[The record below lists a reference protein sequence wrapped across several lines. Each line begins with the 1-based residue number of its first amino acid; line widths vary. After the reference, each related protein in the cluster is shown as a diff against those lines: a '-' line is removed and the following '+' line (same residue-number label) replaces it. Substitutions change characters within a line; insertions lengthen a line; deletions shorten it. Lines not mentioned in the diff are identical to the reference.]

1 MTGIQP
7 EPDRLVQLQTLT
19 DAALAHLQLDAL
31 LSTLLTRTRETL
43 GVDTCAVLL
52 LDAATNELVARAA
65 VGIEEEVEQGVR
77 VPVGKGFAGRVAATR
92 SPVILDDVAK
102 ADVVNPLLVQKGI
115 HSMLGV
121 PLVVESQ
128 VLGVLHV
135 GSLTPRPFAEA
146 DVELLQRVADRA
158 AIAIEHAR
166 LFEAEQAARRRF
178 EDVQAITDT
187 ALAYLDVED
196 LLEVLLPRIRDILP
210 ADTCTVLLYDEETDE
225 LVARAAIGLDAELE
239 QGIRVPVGR
248 GFAGRI
254 AAERRPAVLESVR
267 QTDVVNPA
275 LRRKGL
281 ATMAGVPLV
290 AAGEAIGVLQVGR
303 LAQQPFGSDD
313 IQLLQLAAD
322 RAAIAIEH
330 ARLFEA
336 ERRAR
341 TRIEN
346 VQAVTD
352 AALAHLEVDELL
364 QVLLPRIRDI
374 LSADTCAVLLL
385 DEEADELVARAALG
399 IEEEV
404 EQGVRVPLGRGFAG
418 RIAAY
423 RHPVI
428 LDDVATADVVNPI
441 LREKGLRS
449 MLGVPLLVR
458 DRAIGVMHVGTLA
471 YRRFSEE
478 DTELL
483 QLVAERV
490 ALAVERAQLHEETV
504 RLDQLKLNFVAIASH
519 ELRTP
524 ATSVYGAF
532 ATIVE
537 RGDELP
543 EDVREELLRVGYE
556 QATRL
561 RRLLDELL
569 DLSRLDSHAI
579 ALDPRPIV
587 LRSSL
592 AQIVD
597 QTLEDADA
605 VTLHV
610 PDDLAAVLDPL
621 VLDRVVSNLLIN
633 ARRYGRPPIVVEAE
647 RQDRHL
653 RVAVEDH
660 GDGVP
665 DELRPRLFERFV
677 RGETATGSGLGLA
690 IARAYARAHGG
701 DLIYSPAGAGARFE
715 LIVPQQT

>member
-1 MTGIQP
+1 MREIQH
-7 EPDRLVQLQTLT
+7 EPDRLGQLQTLT
-19 DAALAHLQLDAL
+19 DAALAHLELDAL
-31 LSTLLTRTRETL
+31 LSTLLTRTRDAL

-52 LDAATNELVARAA
+52 LDETSNELVARAA

-77 VPVGKGFAGRVAATR
+77 VPVGSGFAGGIAATR
-92 SPVILDDVAK
+92 RPVILDDVAT
-102 ADVVNPLLVQKGI
+102 ADVVNPLLGQKGI
-115 HSMLGV
+115 RSMLGV

-135 GSLTPRPFAEA
+135 GSLTPRTFDAA
-146 DVELLQRVADRA
+146 DVELLQLVADRA

-166 LFEAEQAARRRF
+166 LFEAEQAARRRI

-187 ALAYLDVED
+187 ALAYLDVGE
-196 LLEVLLPRIRDILP
+196 LLDVLLPRLRDILS
-210 ADTCTVLLYDEETDE
+210 ADTCTVLLRDEDTDE
-225 LVARAAIGLDAELE
+225 LVARAAVGLEE
-239 QGIRVPVGR
+239 EIEHGIRIPMGR
-248 GFAGRI
+248 GFAGVV
-254 AAERRPAVLESVR
+254 AAERRPVILDVSDETEVL
-267 QTDVVNPA
+267 NPL
-275 LRRKGL
+275 LRRKGIRS
-281 ATMAGVPLV
+281 MAGVPLV
-290 AAGEAIGVLQVGR
+290 VAGESIGVLHVGR
-303 LAQQPFGSDD
+303 LAERAFDTDD
-313 IQLLQLAAD
+313 VQLLQLAAD

-330 ARLFEA
+330 ARLFAA
-336 ERRAR
+336 ERYAR

-364 QVLLPRIRDI
+364 AVLLPRIRDI
-374 LSADTCAVLLL
+374 LAADTCAVLLL
-385 DEEADELVARAALG
+385 DDEADELVARAALG

-428 LDDVATADVVNPI
+428 LDDLDVADVFNPI
-441 LREKGLRS
+441 LREKGLKS

-458 DRAIGVMHVGTLA
+458 DRAIGVMHVGTLT
-471 YRRFSEE
+471 YRRFTQE
-478 DTELL
+478 DTDLM

-532 ATIVE
+532 ATLVE
-537 RGDELP
+537 RGDELSD
-543 EDVREELLRVGYE
+543 EIREQLLQVGYE

-561 RRLLDELL
+561 RRLLEELL

-587 LRSSL
+587 LHSAL
-592 AQIVD
+592 AQIVGHAVAHTGD
-597 QTLEDADA
+597 VSLE
-605 VTLHV
+605 V
-610 PDDLAAVLDPL
+610 PHDLAVVVDPL

-633 ARRYGRPPIVVEAE
+633 ATRYGRPPIVVSAE
-647 RQDRHL
+647 HRDRHL
-653 RVAVEDH
+653 RVTVEDQ
-660 GDGVP
+660 GAGVP
-665 DELRPRLFERFV
+665 EELRPRLFERFA
-677 RGETATGSGLGLA
+677 RGETASGSGLGLA
-690 IARAYARAHGG
+690 IARSYARAHGG
-701 DLIYSPAGAGARFE
+701 DLIYVPSGAGARFE
-715 LIVPQQT
+715 LIVPQAS